1 MGTIDWNRPKTV
13 QTIFLTKI
21 EVFSGPEVT
30 YNCPSYNPFKLKIEI
45 LSSESH
51 GNPSRVLG
59 LTSYCIRM
67 YYR

>member
-21 EVFSGPEVT
+21 EVFSVPEVT
-30 YNCPSYNPFKLKIEI
+30 YNCPSYNPSQLKIEI

-51 GNPSRVLG
+51 GNPSGVFG